1 MGHAN
6 EQWSC
11 YCKQL
16 KIQTDLSQHTFQFT
30 HNAGSVETW
39 EIDFLNGR
47 VKHVESGLCV
57 THVANS
63 FYMRECSAN
72 RDDQVFRIGVAI
84 GGGGAER
91 RLEIKT

>member
-1 MGHAN
+1 M
-6 EQWSC
+6 
-11 YCKQL
+11 
-16 KIQTDLSQHTFQFT
+16 
-30 HNAGSVETW
+30 ETW

-47 VKHVESGLCV
+47 VKHVDTELCV

-63 FYMRECSAN
+63 FYMRECSTN
-72 RDDQVFRIGVAI
+72 RDDQVFRIGVTI